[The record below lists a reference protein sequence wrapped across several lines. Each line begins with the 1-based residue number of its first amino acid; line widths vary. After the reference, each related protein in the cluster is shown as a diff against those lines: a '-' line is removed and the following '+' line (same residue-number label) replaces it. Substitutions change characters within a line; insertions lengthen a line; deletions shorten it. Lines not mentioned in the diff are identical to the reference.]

1 MAARPAPRLD
11 VLIDR
16 ACRHLTPDEQ
26 RALRNG
32 WTELQERLRKAER
45 GVNVLADAHRRA
57 ERAEQQL
64 AAVRRVARNYPGLR
78 HLHAALDD
86 GEPADDRDR
95 WDTFDA
101 RPGTTDYTRQQQ
113 LAAGQPECTECG
125 DTGAC
130 NGGPCA
136 HPDAAPSR

>member
-1 MAARPAPRLD
+1 MSRPSSAPRGEHAPRPGVTWETALGTTGEHVVPD
-11 VLIDR
+11 DEPTPR
-16 ACRHLTPDEQ
+16 AS
-26 RALRNG
+26 RA
-32 WTELQERLRKAER
+32 T
-45 GVNVLADAHRRA
+45 RRA